1 MQCFSCIYLTLPKD
15 SRIHRTCHSQFS
27 MGKIVMINMENEAPP
42 TSTAA
47 NHRSLQTDV
56 SPGEKLRPNLDT
68 TFCGQHPESLVH
80 LFWQCNYSR
89 LLWKDFSLFI
99 IENVDEEFSLL
110 WENVLFGFVNYGTG
124 ALHKKKTYFL
134 NLLVL
139 LTKFYIHKC
148 KFSNQ
153 KPFFYILLTEM
164 QYYFE
169 TVSNSFTKR
178 L

>member
-1 MQCFSCIYLTLPKD
+1 MKPRLLVQQLIIDRYRLTFL
-15 SRIHRTCHSQFS
+15 Q
-27 MGKIVMINMENEAPP
+27 G
-42 TSTAA
+42 
-47 NHRSLQTDV
+47 RSSDQNV
-56 SPGEKLRPNLDT
+56 YT

-110 WENVLFGFVNYGTG
+110 WENVLFGFVDYGTG

-169 TVSNSFTKR
+169 TVSNSFTKKA
-178 L
+178 LKTTEICKLYNLFF